1 MARIRAYWKGLE
13 VVRHSTHSMECVEV
27 WQSCRKLSD
36 SDRNKHKTHMNNTIQ
51 FDGERTSVSSSGNTE
66 WYEFVVKTT
75 RQITKSGARS
85 IGQVH
90 GMDGQDFSCQEEK
103 VGDLYVYMCNATC
116 YCD

>member
-1 MARIRAYWKGLE
+1 
-13 VVRHSTHSMECVEV
+13 
-27 WQSCRKLSD
+27 
-36 SDRNKHKTHMNNTIQ
+36 MNNTIQ
-51 FDGERTSVSSSGNTE
+51 FDGERTSVSSSGNRE

-103 VGDLYVYMCNATC
+103 VGDLYIYTCNATC